1 MTDQNGF
8 VPSDYD
14 NAQNSISSQPAGGV
28 QGALDLSGE
37 SPAADNTMNAS
48 ETVDTTGA
56 QDWAEKAQAAP
67 VYSSYYAPQGMP
79 YASNIPQPKKTKL
92 KKEKKPHRGAWL
104 ALVVACAFVFSFA
117 GGAAGYAVMQN
128 GLPFFNA
135 EDSTAK
141 DSSAGDSVL
150 QTGDGSAAA
159 ATTASEVTELS
170 ANSVVE
176 ITTEN
181 VTTGSFFQQQIQTGA
196 GSGVI
201 VTADGYIV
209 TNNHV
214 IEDSD
219 KITVTL
225 RDGTQ
230 YEAQLIGTDEK
241 TDLAVLKIEASG
253 LQPAV
258 FGSSSDLKVKD
269 RTAAQAL

>member
-1 MTDQNGF
+1 M
-8 VPSDYD
+8 
-14 NAQNSISSQPAGGV
+14 
-28 QGALDLSGE
+28 
-37 SPAADNTMNAS
+37 
-48 ETVDTTGA
+48 
-56 QDWAEKAQAAP
+56 
-67 VYSSYYAPQGMP
+67 
-79 YASNIPQPKKTKL
+79 
-92 KKEKKPHRGAWL
+92 
-104 ALVVACAFVFSFA
+104 
-117 GGAAGYAVMQN
+117 
-128 GLPFFNA
+128 
-135 EDSTAK
+135 
-141 DSSAGDSVL
+141 
-150 QTGDGSAAA
+150 
-159 ATTASEVTELS
+159 TELS

-241 TDLAVLKIEASG
+241 TDPCRI
-253 LQPAV
+253 
-258 FGSSSDLKVKD
+258 KD
-269 RTAAQAL
+269 